1 MIEGAIFDLDGTLL
15 DSMHVWDSLAV
26 LYLESIGV
34 KTRADAKAVY
44 QTYGYMRAFDFM
56 KNEYGVEYIQ
66 NGLGYEVIRRL
77 PEGVNP
83 EELNLYDVKWV
94 QDVRG
99 RNFLLFNSEWSVN
112 YTLDKNPGLQ
122 LLDFDA

>member
-1 MIEGAIFDLDGTLL
+1 MGVVGQLQFE
-15 DSMHVWDSLAV
+15 V
-26 LYLESIGV
+26 LES
-34 KTRADAKAVY
+34 R
-44 QTYGYMRAFDFM
+44 M

-77 PEGVNP
+77 PEGVDP
-83 EELNLYDVKWV
+83 ESLNLYDVKWV